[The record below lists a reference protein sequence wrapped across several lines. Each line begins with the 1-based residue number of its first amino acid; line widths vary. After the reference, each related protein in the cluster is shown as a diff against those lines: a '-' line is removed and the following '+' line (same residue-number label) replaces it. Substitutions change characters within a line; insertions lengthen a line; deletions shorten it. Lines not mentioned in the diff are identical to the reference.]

1 MTFWERWL
9 APGDIRAQLR
19 RERSVRDPKDLT
31 LQIASITTSP
41 MSETRPVRERLNHT
55 QREWRKGSI
64 FLGGLAF
71 AIASLTLTRRA
82 LRKRLY
88 LPTPPF
94 YQPSHNTLPTV
105 SGGME
110 AVDALFLATLNVTAI
125 GMAAVGTF
133 MVGWDVAEVEDLRAA
148 VNRGAGFDVYG
159 GDKEADREM
168 EGWVQEMFAK
178 KKDDALD
185 SGDVENIQV
194 GVKEMMEQGGLIAK
208 LGRLASLAEERE
220 ERKKQ
225 ENIENGA
232 ASTQQGRALA

>member
-1 MTFWERWL
+1 MTFWEKWL

-19 RERSVRDPKDLT
+19 HEQSERDGKISASKLAPTTPSVL
-31 LQIASITTSP
+31 
-41 MSETRPVRERLNHT
+41 SETKSRPAGQRLTHA

-64 FLGGLAF
+64 FLGGLVF
-71 AIASLTLTRRA
+71 TIASLTLTRRA

-88 LPTPPF
+88 FPTPPF
-94 YQPSHNTLPTV
+94 YQPSHNALPPV

-110 AVDALFLATLNVTAI
+110 AVDALFLATLNVTAM

-159 GDKEADREM
+159 GDKEADREI

-178 KKDDALD
+178 KKNDANAGD
-185 SGDVENIQV
+185 DVENVQV
-194 GVKEMMEQGGLIAK
+194 GVKEMMEQGGLVAK
-208 LGRLASLAEERE
+208 LGQLASLAEERE
-220 ERKKQ
+220 ERRKQ
-225 ENIENGA
+225 EAVGNGTVSA
-232 ASTQQGRALA
+232 